1 VMAPAS
7 DGHGDDDILR
17 AIQAKID
24 RENGFVPTS
33 TVGVPTNHSNVGD
46 ENDRPDDAWDTAG
59 LPTGSREP
67 PGGMVRGEAD
77 LFRERLDHARST
89 VDAMS
94 HTSVLLDE
102 LESLSKQLG
111 DGVDANKL
119 ELEQVAKLHGVVLP
133 NDEEKQQD
141 AVPSDVTA

>member
-1 VMAPAS
+1 
-7 DGHGDDDILR
+7 
-17 AIQAKID
+17 
-24 RENGFVPTS
+24 
-33 TVGVPTNHSNVGD
+33 
-46 ENDRPDDAWDTAG
+46 
-59 LPTGSREP
+59 
-67 PGGMVRGEAD
+67 
-77 LFRERLDHARST
+77 
-89 VDAMS
+89 
-94 HTSVLLDE
+94 VLLDE